1 MFRNYL
7 FIALRSVRK
16 SKGHALVNVT
26 GLALGITC
34 SIVIFL
40 IVRFEMSYNNFH
52 DDGNRIFRVVTTFTN
67 SETPGY
73 SAGMTYPLPDA
84 LRQDFP
90 DLEYVSIVDGNLYN
104 PVIAVDAKDGE
115 VRRFKEGNVAF
126 VDPDYLKIF
135 KHHWVEGNDNALEKE
150 KTVVISKS
158 LARKYF
164 GNESALNKVLNFNNQ
179 FDVVVT
185 GVVQDPP
192 LNSDFPFHMILSIRL
207 GKDKR
212 GWEEWSAMSSS
223 INCIVKLKKSTSKES
238 FESKLTGW
246 HLKYFTGEREEEGR
260 SRKYSLQPLSE
271 VHTDSRF
278 SNFGRRTV
286 SKVTLLSL
294 SSIGLLLLLTACINF
309 INLNTVLIV
318 KRSKEAGVRK
328 TLGSGTKQ
336 LIWQFMGET
345 FFISLLALLLSGGL
359 SELLLINLSPVL
371 GYRLMASGTSSR

>member
-135 KHHWVEGNDNALEKE
+135 KHHWVEGNDNALAGFPG
-150 KTVVISKS
+150 
-158 LARKYF
+158 LF
-164 GNESALNKVLNFNNQ
+164 G
-179 FDVVVT
+179 
-185 GVVQDPP
+185 
-192 LNSDFPFHMILSIRL
+192 
-207 GKDKR
+207 
-212 GWEEWSAMSSS
+212 
-223 INCIVKLKKSTSKES
+223 
-238 FESKLTGW
+238 
-246 HLKYFTGEREEEGR
+246 
-260 SRKYSLQPLSE
+260 
-271 VHTDSRF
+271 
-278 SNFGRRTV
+278 
-286 SKVTLLSL
+286 
-294 SSIGLLLLLTACINF
+294 
-309 INLNTVLIV
+309 
-318 KRSKEAGVRK
+318 
-328 TLGSGTKQ
+328 
-336 LIWQFMGET
+336 
-345 FFISLLALLLSGGL
+345 
-359 SELLLINLSPVL
+359 
-371 GYRLMASGTSSR
+371 